1 MPIKQNS
8 DGNPDGSSLG
18 QSPSDKIGF
27 YGAAPIAQQVLATG
41 ATTAQIVAA
50 LAALGLT
57 RLT

>member
-18 QSPSDKIGF
+18 QSPSDKISF
-27 YGAAPIAQQVLATG
+27 FGAAPVAQNVLATG
-41 ATTAQIVAA
+41 ATAAQIAA
-50 LAALGLT
+50 ELARLGLT